1 VDESLSPRFRL
12 SYIFYPPLFPTPTTL
27 SVAGVDAVD
36 TSYWP
41 GTSIPIHGGLSLRPV
56 KNRGE
61 YISCTDLFFYSNVSL
76 FPLYPVQYKFIAN
89 FSCGGI
95 ASILIVH
102 FDICT
107 AFCPKCVLMAAGGS
121 GGGSFRKGG

>member
-1 VDESLSPRFRL
+1 MDESLSPRFRL
-12 SYIFYPPLFPTPTTL
+12 SYIFYSPPLFPTPTTL

-41 GTSIPIHGGLSLRPV
+41 GTSIPVHGGLSLRPV
-56 KNRGE
+56 KNRGGG

-89 FSCGGI
+89 FSCGG
-95 ASILIVH
+95 SINSH
-102 FDICT
+102 S
-107 AFCPKCVLMAAGGS
+107 AF
-121 GGGSFRKGG
+121 